1 VARWPRLA
9 ASDVPMHITQRG
21 NNRVATFL
29 CQHDFAQ
36 YREFLLTAS
45 ASEGCAINAYA
56 LMTNHVH
63 LLVTPQ
69 TASGP
74 SRMMQALGRM
84 YVRYFNL
91 RYRRSGTL
99 WEGRFKSA
107 LIDSSAYFLACSRYI
122 DLNPVR
128 AAMVMTPGAYEWSS
142 FAQLALDVTDPLV
155 TFHPAYLALGRSAPE
170 RCRAYGAWCA
180 GAEPTDQHDAIRRA
194 TLGGSAI
201 GSEPFRQRLAKS
213 LQRCVIRLPH
223 GGDRRGNR
231 APIKGSESLIQQD
244 LKPAIKDSDPMM
256 RTP

>member
-1 VARWPRLA
+1 MARWPRLA

-84 YVRYFNL
+84 YVRYFNA

-107 LIDSSAYFLACSRYI
+107 LIDSSAYFLSCSRYI

-142 FAQLALDVTDPLV
+142 FAQLALGITDPLV
-155 TFHPAYLALGRSAPE
+155 TFHSAYLALGRTAPD
-170 RCRAYGAWCA
+170 RCRAYDAWCVSA
-180 GAEPTDQHDAIRRA
+180 QAPDEHDVIRRA

-201 GSEPFRQRLAKS
+201 GSEPFRRRLAQS
-213 LQRCVIRLPH
+213 FCRRVIRMPH
-223 GGDRRGNR
+223 GGDRQSTHARG
-231 APIKGSESLIQQD
+231 
-244 LKPAIKDSDPMM
+244 SDQPHCGVNASMC
-256 RTP
+256 